1 MGYQILQIFKLERVQ
16 NAAARLIMDI
26 SKFSDVTVLLSMNFM
41 GFLLH
46 VYQIK
51 FKILTLTSKSIHGL
65 VPSNLSDLIKVKQRA
80 HEQLF
85 LMNNYSS
92 SPTLAGKMR
101 FSDRCFGFQSR
112 CFSLLVGITYSLVVA

>member
-1 MGYQILQIFKLERVQ
+1 MGYQILQICKLECVQ

-26 SKFSDVTVLLSMNFM
+26 SKFSHVTVLLSMNFI

-51 FKILTLTSKSIHGL
+51 FKILTLTFKSIHGL

-80 HEQLF
+80 LEQLF
-85 LMNNYSS
+85 LMNNNYYSS
-92 SPTLAGKMR
+92 SPSLAGKTR
-101 FSDRCFGFQSR
+101 FSDHCFGFQSR
-112 CFSLLVGITYSLVVA
+112 CFSLLVGYNI

>member
-16 NAAARLIMDI
+16 NAAARLIRDI
-26 SKFSDVTVLLSMNFM
+26 SKFSHVTVLSMNFI
-41 GFLLH
+41 GFLWH

-51 FKILTLTSKSIHGL
+51 FKILTLTFKSIHGL

-92 SPTLAGKMR
+92 SPTLAAKTR

-112 CFSLLVGITYSLVVA
+112 CFSLLVGYNI